1 LLSGK
6 VLASCASTQ
15 RELSDHEW
23 CRSFEYRSDT
33 REYAECRQRIDRPTD
48 ILKTLLDALGPFGM
62 AAIAVALLVIAVE
75 AVRLL

>member
-1 LLSGK
+1 
-6 VLASCASTQ
+6 VRA
-15 RELSDHEW
+15 
-23 CRSFEYRSDT
+23 
-33 REYAECRQRIDRPTD
+33 PTD